1 MDVPKQTLVFDELVQ
16 QFIQDVK
23 VGKIQ
28 GSFKI
33 STETVNLL
41 KKIIQEYQW
50 KNARDIIHLISD
62 YGQVL
67 SKRLALESC
76 ITNMVRRILKI
87 IREEYST
94 CVQKKSQEDDNYQE
108 SLHKLV
114 VSSDDDESPDFS
126 NSSSN
131 TTELRD
137 SILDHIA
144 ELEMELE
151 TCHDNVSSQA
161 YEHIHSNEIIL
172 TLGYSNEVKSFLK
185 EAAQHRKFQVI
196 VMENSP
202 ENKGHELAVSLAK
215 SKIQT
220 VLIPDSAMFGM
231 ISRVN
236 KIIIGTHTVMANGGL
251 RSVCGT
257 HAVALAAQHYSIPVI
272 VLAPLYKLSPQ
283 FLCSYDQDT
292 FNNFI
297 SPENVLSYAHRDL
310 IDKVQVF
317 NPEYDYVPPEL
328 VSLFI
333 SNTGGHPPSY
343 IYRLLS
349 ELYHPDDSIHA

>member
-1 MDVPKQTLVFDELVQ
+1 MDLRKQSLVLDELVQ
-16 QFIQDVK
+16 QFIQNVK
-23 VGKIQ
+23 VGKIS

-41 KKIIQEYQW
+41 RKIIQDYQW
-50 KNARDIIHLISD
+50 KNARDIIHLISQ
-62 YGQVL
+62 YGQAF
-67 SKRLALESC
+67 SKQLPLESC
-76 ITNMVRRILKI
+76 ITNMVRRVLKI

-94 CVQKKSQEDDNYQE
+94 CVQKKTQEDDNYQE

-114 VSSDDDESPDFS
+114 VSSDDESTDFS
-126 NSSSN
+126 NPSS
-131 TTELRD
+131 ELRD
-137 SILDHIA
+137 SILDHVG

-161 YEHIHSNEIIL
+161 CEHIHSNEIIL
-172 TLGYSNEVKSFLK
+172 TLGDSNIVKVFLK
-185 EAAQHRKFQVI
+185 EAAQHRKFQCI

-202 ENKGHELAVSLAK
+202 ENKGHELALSLAK

-292 FNNFI
+292 FNNFK
-297 SPENVLSYAHRDL
+297 SPETVLSYNHRDL
-310 IDKVQVF
+310 IAKVQVF
-317 NPEYDYVPPEL
+317 NPEFDYVPPEL